1 MFTRYLFL
9 ILQHRQSMD
18 GGSTYGHS
26 TSNGGRHSS
35 GGNGGGPH
43 KVQKKVFRGASLVG
57 MHAHVDEAAEAQGVN
72 STSLHR
78 LEKAFRNVKRSEI
91 IKALKRAGGDVDEAA
106 ILLSSYE

>member
-1 MFTRYLFL
+1 MTSGGPP
-9 ILQHRQSMD
+9 QHRGSVA
-18 GGSTYGHS
+18 GGAS
-26 TSNGGRHSS
+26 
-35 GGNGGGPH
+35 H
-43 KVQKKVFRGASLVG
+43 KVQKKIFRGASLVG

-78 LEKAFRNVKRSEI
+78 LEKAFRNVKRSDI